1 MRDFQIYEIFE
12 ILKQSKASIKD
23 LWLRPAYCLLNTPTK
38 GQLFSYLESVFT
50 KAYKSLSSSSSA
62 YKRLQASSQKNARF
76 KLNGSEK

>member
-50 KAYKSLSSSSSA
+50 KAYKSLSSSA

>member
-23 LWLRPAYCLLNTPTK
+23 LWLQPAYCLLNTPTK

-50 KAYKSLSSSSSA
+50 KAYKSLSSSSA